1 MKQQRRESVSFVFA
15 LKNNKNMARALYGRY
30 KGSEKQGLLLILPT
44 EEGYG
49 IKLKKN
55 VNIKNIQN
63 ENKRKTEKTRDK
75 IKNR

>member
-1 MKQQRRESVSFVFA
+1 M
-15 LKNNKNMARALYGRY
+15 
-30 KGSEKQGLLLILPT
+30 LILPT

-63 ENKRKTEKTRDK
+63 ENERKTEKTRDK

>member
-1 MKQQRRESVSFVFA
+1 
-15 LKNNKNMARALYGRY
+15 MARALYGRY

-44 EEGYG
+44 EEGCG

-63 ENKRKTEKTRDK
+63 ENRRKTEKTRDK
-75 IKNR
+75 IKNRYKYEY

>member
-1 MKQQRRESVSFVFA
+1 
-15 LKNNKNMARALYGRY
+15 MARALYGRY
-30 KGSEKQGLLLILPT
+30 KGSEKQELLLILPT
-44 EEGYG
+44 EEGCG

-63 ENKRKTEKTRDK
+63 ENGRKTEKTRER